1 MAASEEKIGALIV
14 SLGISL
20 EALEQGLKDAKLK
33 IEDAEKAMK
42 SSMDKVGDSIASAGR
57 KIRAFGKE
65 WSMYI
70 TAPIAGVGIAAL
82 KAEKDFEYTLSKMTG
97 IIGVSRDQVNAWRD
111 DLLKMAGEVG
121 QTPQKLAE
129 GLFFVTSAG
138 RIGAETLEILDQS
151 ARASAFGLGEVKD
164 IVNVTVAA
172 LNAYRGSGLRAADAV
187 DVLTNTVRLG
197 MLEMKDLPTALGIA
211 FPLATLLGLKFHEI
225 GAAIASM
232 TITGT
237 TVETS
242 AVQLRQILSQLVDP
256 ASQAHQALQS
266 VGFSA
271 VEFRESIANE
281 GLFSALQK
289 LRKYIDAYGDVEKLG
304 DIFGN
309 VRALTAVLDMTG
321 KNAEYNA
328 TIFERMAD
336 SSGVAK
342 RAFEEIS
349 NTLQFKMNQVM
360 ADWQALLIEIGDA
373 LKDAVLPLL
382 TSLIDKL
389 RSVTQ
394 WFSNLSSEE
403 QRSLIIKAAMVAAI
417 GPLLI
422 VLGTMLSMIGN
433 ITKAIYGMYKAFL
446 VLKTA
451 VATHPITALLTII
464 AGGIATMAIFA
475 NNTRK
480 VAEEQYKLGQNI
492 KNVNAEIGKL
502 VFDEVITQKI
512 REFNQTL
519 HGTGQ
524 ETEAIKETP
533 NIFTMLFAGM
543 AMQLSSTGKAWKN
556 WWDQVSG
563 KDNNWKTQTKQ
574 LVQDFIDTNRE
585 LTKQQINIVDVFKE
599 KMPSLSLSEL
609 KALQEYIT
617 NMIPELEAAV
627 VRAMTNSHIEKAE
640 QELAD
645 FRNILSMVRSEIVA
659 TEKAMKELQDPF
671 KEIDNTF
678 ARIKNI
684 EIPTEFKK
692 LEQQAELAAL
702 IGAEFD
708 LAGAKYKY
716 LNDLLMG
723 FAGSYKTSHPMMQ
736 YIISL
741 IQKID
746 LAKSS
751 TESLYSE
758 VYKMFKIF
766 ETLGEAFP
774 EYDVAAAKLDYVDE
788 QITKLIKDGKDLSD
802 LDVVWLMGLKDSLNI
817 TTTVS
822 SLDVLKS
829 TMQELSNEFE
839 IAGTKAVHYGDD
851 FDLVGA
857 KLDAVGNLIDRLSNE
872 NIPENAAALEYLA
885 GWYKKLRGEM
895 GDAIDVSELLKQQLG
910 DLIASTVETLFTEVD
925 SGEELFGN
933 LLKVLAN
940 FMSQLGKAMIMIGV
954 ARLAFGTLWANPL
967 AVIAAG
973 SALVALSAMIGNMFK
988 QGPAAE
994 TSYSRVPAFANGGL
1008 VYGPTVGLMGEY
1020 PGASSNPEVISPLS
1034 TLKSL
1039 ISDSTGG
1046 MNGKVE
1052 FEIAGEV
1059 IHGVLKRYNQKT
1071 NSYR

>member
-1 MAASEEKIGALIV
+1 MEEKVGTLLA
-14 SLGISL
+14 SLGLDL
-20 EALEQGLKDAKLK
+20 EALEEGLKQAKLK
-33 IEDAEKAMK
+33 IVDAEKSMK

-349 NTLQFKMNQVM
+349 NTLQFKLNQTM
-360 ADWQALLIEIGDA
+360 SDWQALLVEIGAA
-373 LKDAVLPLL
+373 LKEAVLPIM
-382 TSLIDKL
+382 TELIDKL
-389 RSVTQ
+389 KELTR
-394 WFSNLSSEE
+394 WFSDLTAEE
-403 QRSLIIKAAMVAAI
+403 QRSVLMKAAIIAAI
-417 GPLLI
+417 GPVLHI
-422 VLGTMLSMIGN
+422 LGTMISMIGQ
-433 ITKAIYGMYKAFL
+433 IVKAIGLLITGLKYLIVNVKNVGAAFTYL
-446 VLKTA
+446 RNVLY
-451 VATHPITALLTII
+451 THPFTIAASII
-464 AGGIATMAIFA
+464 ATVVGSLILFRKKTDEATIAQ
-475 NNTRK
+475 K
-480 VAEEQYKLGQNI
+480 GLGDQM
-492 KNVNAEIGKL
+492 KQVNGAMLYQSILSKKWMT
-502 VFDEVITQKI
+502 FT
-512 REFNQTL
+512 
-519 HGTGQ
+519 GT
-524 ETEAIKETP
+524 EEAIQR
-533 NIFTMLFAGM
+533 L
-543 AMQLSSTGKAWKN
+543 QSSMR
-556 WWDQVSG
+556 D
-563 KDNNWKTQTKQ
+563 
-574 LVQDFIDTNRE
+574 
-585 LTKQQINIVDVFKE
+585 
-599 KMPSLSLSEL
+599 MSLEEL
-609 KALQEYIT
+609 KALESYFSQQLPEAVRQYERALKKVDDSPLNYEEIALVKDLFDETGAPIDNIT
-617 NMIPELEAAV
+617 LRIEAAKNKV
-627 VRAMTNSHIEKAE
+627 DGFKQAWDLVTK
-640 QELAD
+640 
-645 FRNILSMVRSEIVA
+645 EIGF

-678 ARIKNI
+678 ARIREI
-684 EIPTEFKK
+684 EIPKEFGR

-702 IGAEFD
+702 IGEEFD

-758 VYKMFKIF
+758 LYKMFKIF

-774 EYDVAAAKLDYVDE
+774 EYDVLAAKLDYVDE

-829 TMQELSNEFE
+829 TMEELSNEFE

-872 NIPENAAALEYLA
+872 NIPENAAALEYLS
-885 GWYKKLRGEM
+885 GWYKKLKDEM
-895 GDAIDVSELLKQQLG
+895 NNAIDVGQLLSQSLG
-910 DLIASTVETLFTEVD
+910 DLIASTIETMFTEVD

-940 FMSQLGKAMIMIGV
+940 FMSQLGKAMIMIGT
-954 ARLAFGTLWANPL
+954 ARLAFSKLWSNPW
-967 AVIAAG
+967 AVIGAG

-1059 IHGVLKRYNQKT
+1059 LHGVLKRYNQKT